1 MTGYKE
7 LMELV
12 KEVQAS
18 GILKT
23 DEASIVEYQDMIGHS
38 TEEDL
43 EELSNGMYKEAFYR
57 VYGAAAG
64 VIEAIRFYHKHGQK
78 MIDMRDRLYML
89 ETEDEKQREK
99 IEKLQE
105 IGSEWIEKTEKMRQ
119 AWEAEKAAKMEA
131 LARIAELEAEAQA
144 LKAKLYDMMTA

>member
-12 KEVQAS
+12 KGVQAS
-18 GILKT
+18 GLLKV

-43 EELSNGMYKEAFYR
+43 KELSNGMYKEAFYR

-64 VIEAIRFYHKHGQK
+64 VVEAIRFYHKHGQK
-78 MIDMRDRLYML
+78 MIDMRGRIDDLEALVSQYKGINEDR
-89 ETEDEKQREK
+89 DAK
-99 IEKLQE
+99 IEKWQE
-105 IGSEWIEKTEKMRQ
+105 KAENMRQ
-119 AWEAEKAAKMEA
+119 SWEKAEKEKAEA
-131 LARIAELEAEAQA
+131 QARIAELEAEAQA
-144 LKAKLYDMMTA
+144 LKAKLYDMITA